1 MELKQNNIYIF
12 TQRNTSFPT
21 PFKGKILELTKT
33 TIYIE
38 NLDLNTEWRETLEKF
53 NNDFKPIELIYDF
66 NKRFEDAIKEMNKQ
80 PSEFIKFEENP
91 LSRKIHI
98 HIPIKK
104 CSGPCLCNG
113 DCRKNISWGF

>member
-1 MELKQNNIYIF
+1 MELKENNTYILKLISSE
-12 TQRNTSFPT
+12 TV
-21 PFKGKILELTKT
+21 FKVKILELTKT
-33 TIYIE
+33 SIQVE
-38 NLDLNTEWRETLEKF
+38 NLDNKIIFRLTLE
-53 NNDFKPIELIYDF
+53 NFKNSYIILELIHDF
-66 NKRFEDAIKEMNKQ
+66 NKSIEDAIKKMNKQ
-80 PSEFIKFEENP
+80 PIEFKKFEENP